1 MKQRFWLILGML
13 GLMMVVLLLL
23 NYQAQADFN
32 HTSDVLLSSES
43 EPCSAVKPRLAT
55 SSDKHWLAVA
65 WVQEDE
71 KSGGGCHAN
80 AGRAI
85 LRWATEETSPSGWQ
99 GPLAV
104 FDTSNGCINHV
115 DVALDGATAH
125 IVATIQKPCVDTTN
139 SSLLYRT
146 CNLTT
151 GECTAEIE
159 VYRETNPQLH
169 LLEAYITLDQYGR
182 PHIVYG
188 RREIADDELTAVS
201 EVRYTRQ
208 GSGGTWKHIRLSGES
223 ERAYRPTITW
233 SYSPTD
239 AQGYVHFAWET
250 HEALSSGQLEGS
262 INGRTH
268 YRRCPDDAETVA
280 GAINCNNNPDQ
291 MGLPDKTHSRP
302 ALAVSGDRVILVW
315 NRCDDVD
322 TNPPCEKFNLLYRR
336 SETTGWG
343 FSEPIDA
350 ISEQDPAYGNLIK
363 YEGTD
368 YESLEYEASLHPAL
382 TVNNAGLPV
391 IAWQVKKHG
400 IEGGYTL
407 TTTWVYSQTTS
418 RLYWEDTGWA
428 EGNGYDTRVAAS
440 ISVPDPI
447 AEPQGLHLVFMQREG
462 LYTPYRI
469 YYSYF
474 GDTQYVTPTPTAT
487 PIPEEGLSI
496 YLPLVARNH
505 H

>member
-1 MKQRFWLILGML
+1 MKQRVWLILGML
-13 GLMMVVLLLL
+13 GLIMAVLLLL
-23 NYQAQADFN
+23 NYRAQADFN

-43 EPCSAVKPRLAT
+43 APCSAVKPQLAT
-55 SSDKHWLAVA
+55 SSNKHWLAVA

-104 FDTSNGCINHV
+104 FDTSNGCINHT
-115 DVALDGATAH
+115 DVAIYGATAH
-125 IVATIQKPCVDTTN
+125 IVATIQEPCVDTTS

-151 GECTAEIE
+151 GECLEEIE
-159 VYRETNPQLH
+159 IYQETNPQLR
-169 LLEAYITLDQYGR
+169 LLEAYITLDQYGH

-188 RREIADDELTAVS
+188 RREITGDELTRVS
-201 EVRYTRQ
+201 EVWYTRQ
-208 GSGGTWKHIRLSGES
+208 GSGGTWKYIRLSGGS

-239 AQGYVHFAWET
+239 VQGYVHFAWET
-250 HEALSSGQLEGS
+250 HDPLLTGQLEGS
-262 INGRTH
+262 INGKAR
-268 YRRCPDDAETVA
+268 YRRCPDDAESGG
-280 GAINCNNNPDQ
+280 GAIDCNGPNQ
-291 MGLPDKTHSRP
+291 TGLPDSTHSRP
-302 ALAVSGDRVILVW
+302 ALAVSGDRVVLMW
-315 NRCDDVD
+315 NQCDDLNI
-322 TNPPCEKFNLLYRR
+322 NPPCEKFNLLYRR
-336 SETTGWG
+336 SEDAGWS
-343 FSEPIDA
+343 FSDPVDA
-350 ISEQDPAYGNLIK
+350 ISEQHPVYGNPIK

-368 YESLEYEASLHPAL
+368 YESLEYEASLRPAL

-391 IAWQVKKHG
+391 IAWQTKK
-400 IEGGYTL
+400 EYGYTL
-407 TTTWVYSQTTS
+407 TTTWACSQTTS
-418 RLYWEDTGWA
+418 HLYWEDTGWT

-440 ISVPDPI
+440 ISVPDPS

-462 LYTPYRI
+462 LYTPYRV

-474 GDTQYVTPTPTAT
+474 GDAQYVTPTPTAT

-496 YLPLVARNH
+496 YLPLVARKH